1 MANEYSATAAK
12 RRKLNE
18 TVSQTQY
25 ALIYNSGKVKIVLE
39 KFYI

>member
-25 ALIYNSGKVKIVLE
+25 AVFFIYNSEKVKIM
-39 KFYI
+39 F